1 LPDLRP
7 ASVGVN
13 RLSDNVDPGQTL
25 FGGWLYNQALQPNAG
40 MAELADAADSKNSGR
55 ISIFPILL

>member
-1 LPDLRP
+1 
-7 ASVGVN
+7 
-13 RLSDNVDPGQTL
+13 VDPGQTL